1 MTIMDKW
8 YESDLFRLLEDR
20 RMESENRSIRIH
32 ERIDTLKEEIN
43 NDIEISS
50 KKLMS
55 EFKNTALV
63 LERMDKRIAELE
75 RLRWVVLG
83 GGVAV
88 SLLLLGGVDVFKMI
102 MVN

>member
-1 MTIMDKW
+1 MDKW